1 MKLRSDEYNWILS
14 EGDAIPENAP
24 KEIADK
30 IKQYQKAYYDGDII
44 TIDKYW
50 QLIKELYSYI
60 TIINIHYEI
69 IDIDLEKGYIE
80 YKAII
85 KIKEKYYSFIY
96 RDSIYDMY
104 DYDTDQ
110 ELREVKPTNVVVTKY
125 I

>member
-1 MKLRSDEYNWILS
+1 MKLRPDEYNWILS
-14 EGDAIPENAP
+14 QGDTIPENAP

-30 IKQYQKAYYDGDII
+30 IKHYQKAYYNGDII

-50 QLIKELYSYI
+50 QSIKELYSYI
-60 TIINIHYEI
+60 TIINIQYEI
-69 IDIDLEKGYIE
+69 EYIDLEKGYIK

-104 DYDTDQ
+104 DYDVNQ

>member
-1 MKLRSDEYNWILS
+1 MKLRPDEYNWILS

-24 KEIADK
+24 KEIKDK
-30 IKQYQKAYYDGDII
+30 IEQYQKAYYNSDII
-44 TIDKYW
+44 TIGKYW
-50 QLIKELYSYI
+50 QSIKELYSYI

-69 IDIDLEKGYIE
+69 IDIDLKKGYIE

-96 RDSIYDMY
+96 RDSLYNMC
-104 DYDTDQ
+104 DYDANQ

>member
-1 MKLRSDEYNWILS
+1 MKLRPDEYNWILS
-14 EGDAIPENAP
+14 EGDTIPENAP
-24 KEIADK
+24 KEIKDK
-30 IKQYQKAYYDGDII
+30 IEQYQKAYYNSNIV

-85 KIKEKYYSFIY
+85 KINGKYYSFIY
-96 RDSIYDMY
+96 RDNLYGMADC
-104 DYDTDQ
+104 DADK
-110 ELREVKPTNVVVTKY
+110 ELKEVKPINIVVTKY

>member
-1 MKLRSDEYNWILS
+1 MSIIGFFLKETLFPKMLLKKLW
-14 EGDAIPENAP
+14 
-24 KEIADK
+24 

-50 QLIKELYSYI
+50 QLIPKFYSYI
-60 TIINIHYEI
+60 TIIDIRYKAEY
-69 IDIDLEKGYIE
+69 IDLEKGYIN

-85 KIKEKYYSFIY
+85 KIREKYYLFNYTYSPFGANN
-96 RDSIYDMY
+96 YDV
-104 DYDTDQ
+104 DQ

>member
-1 MKLRSDEYNWILS
+1 MKLRADEYNWILS

-24 KEIADK
+24 KEITDK
-30 IKQYQKAYYDGDII
+30 IKQYQKAYYNDDII

-60 TIINIHYEI
+60 TIINTQYEI
-69 IDIDLEKGYIE
+69 EYIDLEKGYID

-85 KIKEKYYSFIY
+85 KINGKYYSFIY
-96 RDSIYDMY
+96 RESPYGSDGYDV
-104 DYDTDQ
+104 DQ
-110 ELREVKPTNVVVTKY
+110 ELKEVKPTNVVITKY

>member
-1 MKLRSDEYNWILS
+1 MKLRPDEYNWILS
-14 EGDAIPENAP
+14 QGDTIPENAP

-30 IKQYQKAYYDGDII
+30 IKQYQKAYYDSDII

-50 QLIKELYSYI
+50 QSIKELYSYI

-96 RDSIYDMY
+96 RDSIYNMY
-104 DYDTDQ
+104 DYDVNQ
-110 ELREVKPTNVVVTKY
+110 ELIEVKPTNVVVTKY

>member
-1 MKLRSDEYNWILS
+1 MKLRPDEYNWILS
-14 EGDAIPENAP
+14 QGDTIPENAP

-30 IKQYQKAYYDGDII
+30 IKQYQKAYYNGDII

-50 QLIKELYSYI
+50 QSIKELYSYI
-60 TIINIHYEI
+60 TIINIQYEI
-69 IDIDLEKGYIE
+69 EYIDLEKGYIK

-104 DYDTDQ
+104 DYDVNQ